1 MQLSRGCVDDPV
13 EGRFEAQRCEGEPC
27 ITLGSG
33 GAAALRQR
41 GEGWNGRGWAR
52 WSEIEALRKT
62 ILQRYG
68 ERIE

>member
-1 MQLSRGCVDDPV
+1 MQLSRGCADDCV

-41 GEGWNGRGWAR
+41 RRGGMGEDGPDGVK
-52 WSEIEALRKT
+52 LR
-62 ILQRYG
+62 L
-68 ERIE
+68 